1 MSKTDN
7 DIYLCGIYLWNE
19 DSPAYDVVNVDF
31 FDILENDINFYEDLS
46 DVYVCVDFNSRI
58 GSKHDFIRNDD
69 VNSFLTIQIIYPMN
83 TTAGPLLIQR
93 VIILVQSV
101 RYL

>member
-1 MSKTDN
+1 LVKTLSCFFKTDN

-31 FDILENDINFYEDLS
+31 FDILENDINFYEDLG

-69 VNSFLTIQIIYPMN
+69 VNSLFDDPDYIPDEYHSRASFDTE
-83 TTAGPLLIQR
+83 
-93 VIILVQSV
+93 
-101 RYL
+101 

>member
-1 MSKTDN
+1 M
-7 DIYLCGIYLWNE
+7 WNE

-31 FDILENDINFYEDLS
+31 FDILENDINFYEDLC

-69 VNSFLTIQIIYPMN
+69 VNSFFDDPDYIPDEYHSRASFDTE
-83 TTAGPLLIQR
+83 
-93 VIILVQSV
+93 
-101 RYL
+101 